1 MANAQVFTS
10 VMGVAKIPCQLISN
24 PRLSYPHFVYA
35 GFKEIV
41 KIIKQCIQKEKT
53 NFVVL
58 NFVVFQQFG
67 WFVCF
72 EQSSIK
78 NIQ

>member
-1 MANAQVFTS
+1 MANAYVFTS

-24 PRLSYPHFVYA
+24 SRLSHPHFVYA
-35 GFKEIV
+35 GFKEV
-41 KIIKQCIQKEKT
+41 VTIIKQCIQEEKT

-67 WFVCF
+67 LFVCF

>member
-24 PRLSYPHFVYA
+24 PRLSHPHFVYA

-41 KIIKQCIQKEKT
+41 TIVKQCIQEEKT
-53 NFVVL
+53 NFVFL
-58 NFVVFQQFG
+58 NFVVFQQFC

-72 EQSSIK
+72 EQSAIK
-78 NIQ
+78 NIR

>member
-10 VMGVAKIPCQLISN
+10 VMGVAKITCQLISN
-24 PRLSYPHFVYA
+24 PRLSHPHFVYA

-41 KIIKQCIQKEKT
+41 TIIKQCIQKEKT

>member
-1 MANAQVFTS
+1 M
-10 VMGVAKIPCQLISN
+10 
-24 PRLSYPHFVYA
+24 YA

-41 KIIKQCIQKEKT
+41 TIIKQCIQEEKT

-67 WFVCF
+67 LFVCF
-72 EQSSIK
+72 EQSYMIIYAAMNIILFFTGMLHRTKTSIVL
-78 NIQ
+78 